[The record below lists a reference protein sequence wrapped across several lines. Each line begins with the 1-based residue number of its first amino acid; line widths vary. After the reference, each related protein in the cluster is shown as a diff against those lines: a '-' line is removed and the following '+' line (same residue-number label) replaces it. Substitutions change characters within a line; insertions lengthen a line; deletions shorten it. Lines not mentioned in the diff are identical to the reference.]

1 MSTSNPPVPGTEPLR
16 PPRTISDEFR
26 TLQSTVDLFQRQLD
40 SPSGTINLHPFG
52 PVNTAQTHTTF
63 VQSCNRLRSSLLA
76 YRDTTLASWG
86 QLLAASMQH
95 PDTHTAIA
103 SKRARVAVQ
112 ELGEMHKVTDALY
125 EDISGCQKILF
136 DAAGDAI
143 SRTVVGAKSPT
154 LLAERLRACAKRLG
168 LAHYTDVQR
177 RDDIEITTVT
187 LAGGISVIDVDI
199 GPRWDHMHVK
209 ISVSDV
215 THDSRIDSLMLK
227 RLQTGDIHGFETMV
241 EELAQLDRL
250 TQTKSPVNFIHNTF
264 AVAMTLAEIQKQELE
279 ALDGDI
285 MRVLKCGSG
294 VVLPYVRHVGPST
307 LYFMPA
313 VVQHG
318 LSDED
323 WARIKSNTMHEV
335 TQLPGCLWLDFAWE
349 LSNKQ
354 HCFLSEQ
361 VEQYCVSA
369 DHMADDSG
377 PFSVVSHQH
386 PLIHNL
392 ELQFLET
399 SDSKPQDQNADYWIP
414 YTLVAR
420 VSPALPSCA
429 LTVRAVMAATGQSDT
444 SSVSQDSPRLLED
457 APTLERLVCA
467 NTARIVHNVGPTK
480 MQINMEAP
488 QIRAWSIC
496 RVPIAHVREIVEVVS
511 LLRRQAV
518 FNELLGSC
526 VGITTVDCES
536 METGASVTVKTF
548 ANDPFRI
555 DMYVQAE
562 QTGVSMG
569 VVLRVSEDSCILAW
583 THQALGVSDSDLT
596 DMSNI
601 PAASL
606 TKATSHAVLSK
617 AAAISSSIP
626 IIVHWLLTH

>member
-1 MSTSNPPVPGTEPLR
+1 MSASKPPAQSAGPLR

-26 TLQSTVDLFQRQLD
+26 ELQTTVRLFQNQLD
-40 SPSGTINLHPFG
+40 TPDGTIGLHPFG
-52 PVNTAQTHTTF
+52 PVNIEQTYTTF
-63 VQSCNRLRSSLLA
+63 IQSCHRLRSSLLA
-76 YRDTTLASWG
+76 YKDTTLASWG
-86 QLLAASMQH
+86 QLLASSAQY
-95 PDTHTAIA
+95 PDTPTAIA
-103 SKRARVAVQ
+103 SKRAYAAIQ
-112 ELGEMHKVTDALY
+112 ELGEMHKITDALH

-143 SRTVVGAKSPT
+143 SRTVVGAKSLV

-177 RDDIEITTVT
+177 RDGVEITTVT

-209 ISVSDV
+209 ISVSDIS
-215 THDSRIDSLMLK
+215 HDARIDTLMLK
-227 RLQTGDIHGFETMV
+227 RLQAGDIHGFERLV
-241 EELAQLDRL
+241 EEMARLDQLTR
-250 TQTKSPVNFIHNTF
+250 TKSPVNFIHNTF
-264 AVAMTLAEIQKQELE
+264 AVAATLSEIQKQELSV
-279 ALDGDI
+279 LDGDVL
-285 MRVLKCGSG
+285 RVLKCGSG
-294 VVLPYVRHVGPST
+294 VALPYVRHVGPST

-313 VVQHG
+313 SVQHG
-318 LSDED
+318 LSGDD

-335 TQLPGCLWLDFAWE
+335 TELPQCLWLDFAWE
-349 LSNKQ
+349 PSNKQ
-354 HCFLSEQ
+354 HWFLSEQ
-361 VEQYCVSA
+361 FQQYCVSA
-369 DHMADDSG
+369 EHMADDSG
-377 PFSVVSHQH
+377 PYTVVSLKH
-386 PLIHNL
+386 PLIGGL

-399 SDSKPQDQNADYWIP
+399 DPTADAKDQNTAYSIP

-429 LTVRAVMAATGQSDT
+429 LTVRQIMAATGHSA
-444 SSVSQDSPRLLED
+444 SSVSHDSPRLLED

-467 NTARIVHNVGPTK
+467 NTTRTVHNVGATK

-488 QIRAWSIC
+488 QIRAWSIS
-496 RVPIAHVREIVEVVS
+496 RVPIAHMREIMEVVP

-526 VGITTVDCES
+526 AAVEDSGSGEHAANI
-536 METGASVTVKTF
+536 TVKTF

-562 QTGVSMG
+562 QGISMG
-569 VVLRVSEDSCILAW
+569 VVLRVTEDSSILAW
-583 THQALGVSDSDLT
+583 THQTLGVSESDL
-596 DMSNI
+596 SLLSSI

-606 TKATSHAVLSK
+606 TTATSHATLSK

-626 IIVHWLLTH
+626 IIAHWLLTHH